1 MEKKGTTLDN
11 NKREYLYYLLNF
23 EFIINNSNIY
33 ESLRKLLYK
42 GCDYDEDV
50 MIKTITSLKPL
61 SYNDNVLTF
70 KQFFRERK
78 LEIILDK

>member
-42 GCDYDEDV
+42 G
-50 MIKTITSLKPL
+50 
-61 SYNDNVLTF
+61 
-70 KQFFRERK
+70 
-78 LEIILDK
+78 

>member
-1 MEKKGTTLDN
+1 MMF
-11 NKREYLYYLLNF
+11 KR
-23 EFIINNSNIY
+23 
-33 ESLRKLLYK
+33 
-42 GCDYDEDV
+42 
-50 MIKTITSLKPL
+50 ITSIKPL